1 MNRSWIRVPTR
12 ANDDEAYL
20 QETQGRG
27 REARGLA
34 SKLREVEL
42 EQGLGC
48 GDEEDAIEG
57 REEEEEEENE
67 NEAHLGTL
75 SDALDFGFRSRV
87 LVFTI

>member
-1 MNRSWIRVPTR
+1 MNWSWIRVPTR
-12 ANDDEAYL
+12 VNDDEAYL

-42 EQGLGC
+42 DQGLGC

-57 REEEEEEENE
+57 REEEEEENE

-75 SDALDFGFRSRV
+75 FDALDFGFRSRV